1 MPAPSAGIGDS
12 EIGDEDSTHSEN
24 GPVSSCSYEETRTVY
39 VPASTSEISQ
49 YAMPYEY
56 APEATTIV
64 SLLNLALSVQRKNR
78 ATYSYTRSPLPHSSF
93 TFQAMSFAPCS
104 SSRRVDFLAPAVPF
118 VG

>member
-1 MPAPSAGIGDS
+1 M
-12 EIGDEDSTHSEN
+12 
-24 GPVSSCSYEETRTVY
+24 Y